1 MRPQLFPTL
10 VREEPTVAA
19 NKFNGF
25 TEYGVGIGLR
35 LPHYRHILEKKPVV
49 DWFEI
54 ISENYM
60 IDGGRPLAVLDQIL
74 EQYKVVQ
81 HGVSMYF
88 GSVDPLNRDHLGRL
102 KALARRTNT
111 PWLSDHLCWGSVD
124 GRYTHDLMPM
134 PYTWE
139 AVEVTAAKVRQVQD
153 FVEVPVVVENV
164 SSYAEFH
171 ASEMTEWEFLT
182 EVVERADCGVL
193 LDVNNIYVSSQ
204 NHGFDPFEYLN
215 FVPAERVAQI
225 HIAGHSKF
233 EKYILDTHDHPVVRP
248 VWELYDHAVRRCGN
262 VATLLE
268 WDDQIPSF
276 ETVHAE
282 ARKAEQFLEAS
293 AERIAAAPLETRE
306 VE

>member
-1 MRPQLFPTL
+1 M
-10 VREEPTVAA
+10 AA
-19 NKFNGF
+19 NKFNNF

-35 LPHYRHILEKKPVV
+35 LPHYRHILDKKPVV

-88 GSVDPLNRDHLGRL
+88 GSVDPLSREHLTRL
-102 KALARRTNT
+102 KTLARRTNT

-124 GRYTHDLMPM
+124 GRYTHDLLPM

-139 AVEVTAAKVRQVQD
+139 AVEVTAAKIRQVRD

-182 EVVERADCGVL
+182 EVVERADCGIL

-204 NHGFDPFEYLN
+204 NHTFDPFEYLN
-215 FVPAERVAQI
+215 FVPADRVAQI

-233 EKYILDTHDHPVVRP
+233 EKYILDTHDHPVLEP
-248 VWELYDHAVRRCGN
+248 VWALYERAIDRCGPT
-262 VATLLE
+262 ATLLE
-268 WDDQIPSF
+268 WDDNIPTF
-276 ETVHAE
+276 DEVHAE
-282 ARKAEQFLEAS
+282 AMKAQRFLD
-293 AERIAAAPLETRE
+293 AAARRAPAATPVSEPALEE
-306 VE
+306 AAV

>member
-1 MRPQLFPTL
+1 
-10 VREEPTVAA
+10 
-19 NKFNGF
+19 
-25 TEYGVGIGLR
+25 VGIGLR
-35 LPHYRHILEKKPVV
+35 VPHYRHILEKKPVV

-60 IDGGRPLAVLDQIL
+60 VDGGRPLEVLDRIL

-88 GSVDPLNRDHLGRL
+88 GSADPLDREHLKRL
-102 KALARRTNT
+102 KALARRTGT

-124 GRYTHDLMPM
+124 GRYTHDLLPM

-139 AVEVTAAKVRQVQD
+139 AVEVTAAKIRQVRD
-153 FVEVPVVVENV
+153 FVEVPIVVENV

-182 EVVERADCGVL
+182 EVVERADCGIL

-204 NHGFDPFEYLN
+204 NHSFDPMSYVD

-225 HIAGHSKF
+225 HIAGHSRF
-233 EKYILDTHDHPVVRP
+233 EKYILDTHDHPVLSP
-248 VWELYDHAVRRCGN
+248 VWKMYSHALGLCGPTN
-262 VATLLE
+262 TLLE
-268 WDDQIPSF
+268 WDAHIPSF
-276 ETVHAE
+276 DQVHAE
-282 ARKAEQFLEAS
+282 ALKANRF
-293 AERIAAAPLETRE
+293 IADALKSTRRE
-306 VE
+306 GHANVAV